1 MQLEFI
7 GEKRHFEVG
16 YKEKLKHFPKLEARK
31 LRIDFDSRGDQ
42 ITNKTK
48 LRTKQSKQR
57 PVLIRP
63 AHHVEQTV
71 LTRLSHIHAKNV
83 IFRYFSE
90 NN

>member
-42 ITNKTK
+42 ITNKTIK
-48 LRTKQSKQR
+48 TAPGTDQAS
-57 PVLIRP
+57 P
-63 AHHVEQTV
+63 
-71 LTRLSHIHAKNV
+71 SC
-83 IFRYFSE
+83 
-90 NN
+90 